1 MTSLSKR
8 LWKNEYF
15 QTVVM
20 IGLIVIIVFGFWY
33 GSRAVLNTDYPMLAV
48 ASGSMCMLPGP
59 YCDGWSHP
67 FERTLH
73 VGDLIV
79 VQGMNVSDIYAAPYP
94 HGDIIVFHSLYSDEL
109 IVHRAIEKIVQD
121 GEISYL
127 TKGDGNTSPD
137 TPIPA
142 DHIIG
147 KVILRIPWI
156 GHLAL
161 IMRNSAGVYLIVAL
175 ILILIII
182 ELLVPA
188 FRGKESE
195 TLAQQGGQEAQD
207 STDSGATPSRTSQ
220 P

>member
-1 MTSLSKR
+1 LSSGFRR

-15 QTVVM
+15 QTAVM
-20 IGLIVIIVFGFWY
+20 IGLIVIIVLGFWY

-79 VQGMNVSDIYAAPYP
+79 VDGINVSDIHAAPYP
-94 HGDIIVFHSLYSDEL
+94 DGDIIVFHQLSGDEL
-109 IVHRAIEKIVQD
+109 IVHRAIEKRVQNE
-121 GEISYL
+121 EIYFV
-127 TKGDGNTSPD
+127 TKGDGNAGPD
-137 TPIPA
+137 QPIPA
-142 DHIIG
+142 DHVIG

-161 IMRNSAGVYLIVAL
+161 IMRNSTGLYLIIA
-175 ILILIII
+175 LIII
-182 ELLVPA
+182 LVLVELLIPV
-188 FRGKESE
+188 FRGKKPE
-195 TLAQQGGQEAQD
+195 TAQQQGNQEAQD
-207 STDSGATPSRTSQ
+207 SGNNGTTPSTTS
-220 P
+220 

>member
-1 MTSLSKR
+1 LISTIRR
-8 LWKNEYF
+8 LWKSEYF

-20 IGLIVIIVFGFWY
+20 IVLIVIIVFGFWY

-48 ASGSMCMLPGP
+48 ASGSMCMLPGS

-67 FERTLH
+67 FEQTLH

-79 VQGMNVSDIYAAPYP
+79 VQGVNVSDIYAAPYP

-109 IVHRAIEKIVQD
+109 IVHRAIEKIVQN
-121 GEISYL
+121 GEISYV
-127 TKGDGNTSPD
+127 TKGDGNPSQD
-137 TPIPA
+137 QPIPA
-142 DHIIG
+142 DHVIG

-175 ILILIII
+175 ILILIIV
-182 ELLVPA
+182 ELLIPV
-188 FRGKESE
+188 FRGEKSE
-195 TLAQQGGQEAQD
+195 TPPQQGGQEAQD
-207 STDSGATPSRTSQ
+207 STNSSATPSTTL
-220 P
+220 